1 MTGREATLRHPGVEG
16 NGHRGLQGDAGRES
30 EEDEDAAAGDEGI
43 EGDEG
48 SQHEAD
54 RDADGDEGI
63 EGDEDTESA
72 RGTVRRSDGVTLEEA
87 LGDSSSGVRRQSQ
100 PIAVCRLCKKTS

>member
-1 MTGREATLRHPGVEG
+1 MPLLFYIIHSHCCSSFTQCPATLRHPGVEG
-16 NGHRGLQGDAGRES
+16 NSHRGLQGDAGRES

-72 RGTVRRSDGVTLEEA
+72 RGTVLGAISAVAGSEEVT
-87 LGDSSSGVRRQSQ
+87 GS
-100 PIAVCRLCKKTS
+100 P